1 MTAAPPALSVIVPC
15 YNEAQGLAEACRR
28 ITAACRA
35 SACGDFEI
43 LLINDGSTD
52 ATLAVMQGLCATT
65 PPIIAVNLSRNFGH
79 QMALTAGLSLCTGEK
94 ALILD
99 ADLQDP
105 PEHLAAMMTI
115 MDDTKADVVYGQR
128 TARVGEGWLKKTS
141 AALFYRAMGRLANTA
156 IPKDTG
162 DFRLISRRAI
172 TILNNMPEQ
181 SRFLRGMIGWIG
193 LTQTAFPYERQPRAA
208 GKSHYPLRKMIRLAL
223 DGITGFSI
231 VPLRLAAY
239 GGALLGI
246 LGLGLLAYVM
256 RAWLTGE
263 TVQGWTS
270 LMVVV
275 LVMGSVQLLC
285 LGVLGEYLGRL
296 YIESKRRPPFIVESV
311 TRSDEKD
318 NA

>member
-1 MTAAPPALSVIVPC
+1 MTAAALSVIVPC
-15 YNEAQGLAEACRR
+15 YNEAQGLTETCKR
-28 ITAACRA
+28 ITAACQA

-65 PPIIAVNLSRNFGH
+65 QHIIAVNLSRNFGH
-79 QMALTAGLSLCTGEK
+79 QMALTAGLSLCAGER

-105 PEHLAAMMTI
+105 PEHLAAMMKI
-115 MDDTKADVVYGQR
+115 MDTTKADVVYGQR
-128 TARVGEGWLKKTS
+128 TARAGESWFKRVS
-141 AALFYRAMGRLANTA
+141 AALFYRLLGRLADTT

-162 DFRLISRRAI
+162 DFRLISRR
-172 TILNNMPEQ
+172 TIDLLNRMPEQ

-193 LTQTAFPYERQPRAA
+193 LTQVAFPYERQPRAA
-208 GKSHYPLRKMIRLAL
+208 GVTQYPLRKMIRFAL
-223 DGITGFSI
+223 DAVTSFSI
-231 VPLRLAAY
+231 IPLRLASY
-239 GGALLGI
+239 GGALLGV
-246 LGLGLLAYVM
+246 LGLTLLAYVM
-256 RAWLTGE
+256 RAWLAGE

-311 TRSDEKD
+311 TRGDAPT
-318 NA
+318 NV